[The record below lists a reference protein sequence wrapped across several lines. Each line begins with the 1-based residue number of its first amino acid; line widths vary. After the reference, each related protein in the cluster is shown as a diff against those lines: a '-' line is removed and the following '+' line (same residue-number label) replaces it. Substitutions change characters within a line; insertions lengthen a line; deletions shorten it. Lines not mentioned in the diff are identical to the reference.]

1 MGKVEQG
8 DVVKLN
14 AMFTALDTDAAGR
27 VDVGMLVA
35 RADAARERLEKLVGP
50 ASSLPTRAAASGQ
63 RRASWRPTLLWSP
76 PALKGRPTHAPDDG
90 GGRSACPKALGEHTA
105 PRRVH
110 AHGAVPAAH
119 TGAILPP
126 PSLSV
131 ALEPYQAPCRL
142 PPPHAARRHPMP
154 PAASGPSSGCGGG
167 RRGRG
172 CRAQAIG
179 PPRRTPYHRGAPPSC
194 RPSFHA
200 LALPRRT
207 LTRRPPA
214 PTPARPTSSSQAA
227 WSGLGL
233 TPTLSP
239 SLSLALAL
247 ALALALTSSQAASTW
262 GEAPPCATTCWAVPT
277 TCTPPSDRSRPLP
290 PPQRK
295 QRCRCA
301 APHGTPRTRARGTT
315 RPDSDPGPDP
325 DH

>member
-1 MGKVEQG
+1 M
-8 DVVKLN
+8 
-14 AMFTALDTDAAGR
+14 APDAAVVAPSSQGPPH
-27 VDVGMLVA
+27 A
-35 RADAARERLEKLVGP
+35 RARRRRRPV
-50 ASSLPTRAAASGQ
+50 SLPEG
-63 RRASWRPTLLWSP
+63 L
-76 PALKGRPTHAPDDG
+76 GR
-90 GGRSACPKALGEHTA
+90 
-105 PRRVH
+105 
-110 AHGAVPAAH
+110 AHGASESACTWRGACSPH
-119 TGAILPP
+119 RAILPP

-142 PPPHAARRHPMP
+142 PPPHAACRHPMP

-167 RRGRG
+167 
-172 CRAQAIG
+172 QAG
-179 PPRRTPYHRGAPPSC
+179 ARLQSSGDRPAAARRTPYHRGAPPSY

-233 TPTLSP
+233 TPTLTP
-239 SLSLALAL
+239 TLSLALAL

-315 RPDSDPGPDP
+315 RPDSDPDP
-325 DH
+325 DHCH